1 MIASDVHGLRKG
13 MDLIKFEKEKQPF
26 NQTIAVSFTSCM
38 TPIASANTGHQ

>member
-26 NQTIAVSFTSCM
+26 NETIAVSFTFYM
-38 TPIASANTGHQ
+38 TPVVSANTG